1 MEIEVL
7 RGVLGWCTIL
17 GWALLLIWWA
27 MVALAGDWMF
37 QTHDKWFELSRPA
50 FYVTHYA
57 GMGLYKLL
65 IIVFFLLPY
74 LALRLVA

>member
-1 MEIEVL
+1 
-7 RGVLGWCTIL
+7 
-17 GWALLLIWWA
+17 

-57 GMGLYKLL
+57 GMGLLKLM
-65 IIVFFLLPY
+65 IFVFFLLPY